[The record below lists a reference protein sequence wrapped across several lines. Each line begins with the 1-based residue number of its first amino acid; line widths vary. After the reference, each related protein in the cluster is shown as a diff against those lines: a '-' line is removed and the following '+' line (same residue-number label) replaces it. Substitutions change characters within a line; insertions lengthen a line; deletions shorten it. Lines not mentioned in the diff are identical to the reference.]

1 MIKKKAIK
9 KYDNS
14 KNIVIILACG
24 ESLRFKSKQPKQYV
38 NLFGDIILNHTIK
51 IFLKNSEIGQ
61 ILLVLNKKH
70 KKYFKK
76 IIINKKILR
85 TYGGDSRQKS
95 VFYGLKYIKRFNPIN
110 VLIHDANRPFTNVK
124 LISEILK
131 KLRKFKAVIPRIKIQ
146 DTIKKVENNKITPL
160 NRDKIFALQ
169 TPQGFKFKEL
179 LKKHINANGEKFTD
193 DSSLFD
199 DTGKI
204 ITYVYGNNENIKI
217 TDKRDLNYAEK
228 LYYSR
233 SMIKKNSNL
242 IGMGIDF
249 HKFNN
254 KKGNL
259 ILCGVKIPFNKTLI
273 AHSDG
278 DLGYHAL
285 SDGILGAISEN
296 DIGKHFPDSNKKN
309 KNLNSTKILKY
320 CYELMKKKINGEIK
334 NIDLTFI
341 GEEPQFL
348 KYQKKMKSNI
358 SKILNINSNQINIK
372 ATTTEKMGT
381 LGRKEG
387 LSAFALVNIN

>member
-9 KYDNS
+9 KYNY
-14 KNIVIILACG
+14 KANIAIILACG
-24 ESLRFKSKQPKQYV
+24 ESTRFKSKSPKQYIE
-38 NLFGDIILNHTIK
+38 LFDDIILNHTIN
-51 IFLKNSEIGQ
+51 IFLKNNEIDQ

-70 KKYFKK
+70 KKYFNK
-76 IIINKKILR
+76 IISDKRISH

-95 VFYGLKYIKRFNPIN
+95 VFYGLKYIKRFKPIN
-110 VLIHDANRPFTNVK
+110 VLIHDANRPFTNIK

-204 ITYVYGNNENIKI
+204 ITYIYGNNENIKI
-217 TDKRDLNYAEK
+217 TDKSDLKLAEK
-228 LYYSR
+228 LYYS
-233 SMIKKNSNL
+233 KNKSNL
-242 IGMGIDF
+242 IGLGIDF
-249 HKFNN
+249 HRFNN
-254 KKGNL
+254 KKGKL
-259 ILCGVKIPFNKTLI
+259 ILCGVKIPFHKTLI

-278 DLGYHAL
+278 DLGYHAI
-285 SDGILGAISEN
+285 SDGILGAISEG
-296 DIGKHFPDSNKKN
+296 DIGIHFPDTSKKN
-309 KNLNSTKILKY
+309 KNLNSAKILKY
-320 CYELMKKKINGEIK
+320 TYKLMKKKINRDIK

-341 GEEPQFL
+341 GEEPKFS
-348 KYQKKMKSNI
+348 KYQKKMKLNI
-358 SKILNINSNQINIK
+358 SKLLNLNLNQINIK
-372 ATTTEKMGT
+372 ATTTEKMGP
-381 LGRKEG
+381 LGNKEG
-387 LSAFALVNIN
+387 LGAFALVNIN